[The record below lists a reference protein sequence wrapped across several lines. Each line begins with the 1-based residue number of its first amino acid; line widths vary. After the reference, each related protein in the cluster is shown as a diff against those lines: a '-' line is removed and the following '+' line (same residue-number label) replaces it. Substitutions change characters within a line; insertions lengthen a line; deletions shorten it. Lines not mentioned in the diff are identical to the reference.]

1 MASVVE
7 TKLKIG
13 KNLVHLFHDNVT
25 KEEAIRVLALL
36 LYEGGYV
43 RSSFGAAVLEREKVF
58 PTGLPTEPVGIAIP
72 HTDPEHVLVSAL
84 AVGVLSHPVPFHEMG
99 SLDDEIPVSIIS
111 MMAISDP
118 TAVVAVLRNLAL
130 VYQDAEFLTSLKDS
144 SNEETVLQLLKNRIP
159 DVIELV

>member
-1 MASVVE
+1 MESVVE
-7 TKLKIG
+7 SKLKIG
-13 KNLVHLFHDNVT
+13 KNLVHLFHDEVT
-25 KEEAIRVLALL
+25 KEDALRVLSTL

-43 RSSFGAAVLEREKVF
+43 RASFGSAVLEREKVF

-84 AVGVLSHPVPFHEMG
+84 AVGVLSHPVLFHEMG

-118 TAVVAVLRNLAL
+118 ASVVPVLRNLAL
-130 VYQDAEFLTSLKDS
+130 VYQDSEFLSSLKDS
-144 SNEETVLQLLKNRIP
+144 RNEEMVLHLLKERIP
-159 DVIELV
+159 DVVELV